1 MIWDV
6 SLSPVDLITHGLP
19 PEITIIGIRSLV
31 GFGTLVG
38 ALAHPVLYLQY

>member
-6 SLSPVDLITHGLP
+6 SLSPMDLITHGLTP
-19 PEITIIGIRSLV
+19 KVTVAGIRSLV

-38 ALAHPVLYLQY
+38 ALAHPVLYLRH